1 MEDNTE
7 EILETYKTLEL
18 SDIDAEYYG
27 SHIQKMWQDASSDR
41 DHYLQR
47 REEWTAMWRS
57 MEPQYR
63 EGPWKNSANFN
74 VPMILTYGKAIH
86 ARLWQLFSDRYGFF
100 SVHAR
105 KEAFKDREQPV
116 QDFMNFVWNGWANNK
131 AGCKPVMIDFLWNLA
146 FDGSGIAKLIWRR
159 DVHQYLDRK
168 DVRVTETKLVFDRS
182 SLTGREESEERI
194 EQEDFVET
202 KIVEYPEIVSV
213 DIEDIILPVG
223 QADPQT
229 SDWVIH
235 RMPCDDD
242 YLKAC
247 ADEGKFD
254 EAAVKEV
261 ITIRE
266 NMQGAFSKSTNIK
279 EERRYI
285 DGFNNTP
292 TQEEREGHVILEYY
306 GKVFVEPEFT
316 QDLKDDIKKMPQE
329 CVVWVHEQT
338 RKVLGWTYLYRISP
352 SGQRPIF
359 KADFLNFPNRSFGVG
374 VAELLMDINININAL
389 YNLRVDNGT
398 ISTLGWGVYRSSSGL
413 KPDVIN
419 INPGEL
425 YPVDDVQDIRMMQ
438 FPYLGSFGQT
448 EEQNLKGYGEG
459 LLSLNELNLG
469 QIPRQVGALRNATGS
484 NLLASESSIQL
495 QIHFD
500 RLANTVDKMLQAMFK
515 LCRSR
520 MPEELFYRVT
530 GALGDPVF
538 GKVSRSDLEGE
549 FDFDIKVDILG
560 QSRVE
565 RQQAATLKMQTLINP
580 AFTQTGIVQPKN
592 LYALAR
598 DFLKANNVERVDE
611 YISKPQDYT
620 GEIISAGE
628 RFFRI
633 TANLLDGIE
642 DTIRMDEDHEA
653 ALKTYDAFKA
663 NDNIYGLLDG
673 PQVAAL
679 ERVIA
684 KHNQM
689 LAAQQSPGMLNNV
702 TGMQLPQG
710 GMPAISSELGG
721 GGDTLQAQ
729 QTAQGLGT
737 PNGPMV

>member
-1 MEDNTE
+1 MSEDNN
-7 EILETYKTLEL
+7 EIYETLDL
-18 SDIDAEYYG
+18 SEIDADYYG
-27 SHIQKMWQDASSDR
+27 SHIYKMWQDASRDR
-41 DHYLQR
+41 EHFLKR

-57 MEPQYR
+57 LEPQYQ

-74 VPMILTYGKAIH
+74 VPLILTYGKAIH

-100 SVHAR
+100 SAFAR
-105 KEAFKDREQPV
+105 REAFKGREQSV
-116 QDFMNFVWNGWANNK
+116 QEFMNFVWNHWANNRS
-131 AGCKPVMIDFLWNLA
+131 GCKPTMIDFLWNLA
-146 FDGSGIAKLIWRR
+146 FDGSGIVKLIWRR
-159 DVHQYLDRK
+159 DVHQYLDKK
-168 DVRVTETKLVFDRS
+168 DVRVTETKLVFDRTTLS
-182 SLTGREESEERI
+182 GREETSESI
-194 EQEDFVET
+194 ETEDVVEE
-202 KIVEYPEIVSV
+202 KIVEYPELVNI

-235 RMPCDDD
+235 RVVCDDD
-242 YLKAC
+242 YLKQC
-247 ADEGKFD
+247 AEDDKFD
-254 EAAVKEV
+254 KDVVAEV
-261 ITIRE
+261 IQYRQ
-266 NMQGAFSKSTNIK
+266 NLLNAFQKETTIK
-279 EERRYI
+279 EERRYF
-285 DGFNNTP
+285 DGYNNTP
-292 TQEEREGHVILEYY
+292 TTEEREGHVILEYY
-306 GKVFVEPEFT
+306 GKIFVEKEFKK
-316 QDLKDDIKKMPQE
+316 DLKNDIEKMPQE
-329 CVVWVHEQT
+329 CIVWVHEQT
-338 RKVLGWTYLYRISP
+338 RKVLGWTYLYRVSP

-389 YNLRVDNGT
+389 YNLRIDNGT

-438 FPYLGSFGQT
+438 FPYLGSFGQI

-469 QIPRQVGALRNATGS
+469 QIPRQIGALRNATGS

-500 RLANTVDKMLQAMFK
+500 RLALMIDKLLQAMFR
-515 LCRSR
+515 LCRQR

-530 GALGDPVF
+530 GSLGDPIF
-538 GKVSRSDLEGE
+538 GKVARQDLEGE
-549 FDFDIKVDILG
+549 FDFEIKVDILG

-565 RQQAATLKMQTLINP
+565 RQQAATLKMQTLLNP

-592 LYALAR
+592 MYALAR
-598 DFLKANNVERVDE
+598 DYLKANNVDRVDE
-611 YISKPQDYT
+611 YITKPQDYT
-620 GEIISAGE
+620 GEIITAGE

-633 TANLLDGIE
+633 MAGLLSDIE
-642 DTIRMDEDHEA
+642 DTVRFDENHQE
-653 ALKTYDAFKA
+653 ALKTYEAFKA
-663 NDNIYGLLDG
+663 NDNIYGLLDEAA
-673 PQVAAL
+673 VAAV

-684 KHNQM
+684 RHKQY
-689 LAAQQSPGMLNNV
+689 LEAQNARGMANNF

-710 GMPAISSELGG
+710 GFDAVSATLGG
-721 GGDTLQAQ
+721 GGETLQAQ
-729 QTAQGLGT
+729 QTNQGLGT